1 MNIHS
6 HTHSDHR
13 EMQSENSQRHLA
25 GGLWKLLIAAILI
38 LLGLIVAMEVLGDS
52 NNGFVAPNP
61 AQQTVLE

>member
-6 HTHSDHR
+6 QTRSDRR
-13 EMQSENSQRHLA
+13 EMQGENSQRQMA
-25 GGLWKLLIAAILI
+25 GGLWKLLSAAILI
-38 LLGLIVAMEVLGDS
+38 LLGLIVAMEALGDG